1 MREAEK
7 TTRNRE
13 NSVMT
18 IMQKAALAAVAISAS
33 IFAGPPTLAEPTHHE
48 PAMQLAQAQGQ
59 SPSEAESAAPGD
71 QYPAMQP
78 GRGGPGM
85 MGGMMGG
92 GMKGGMG
99 PMGMCPMM
107 MGGMGHGMMGGMGP
121 MGMCP
126 MMMGRGEKD
135 LSADQV
141 RDILEGHIAW
151 SGNKRL
157 KVGTVE
163 QKDEKSYL
171 ADIVTV
177 DDSLVQRLEVDR
189 ASGAMRP
196 VE

>member
-1 MREAEK
+1 
-7 TTRNRE
+7 
-13 NSVMT
+13 MT

-33 IFAGPPTLAEPTHHE
+33 ILAGPPTLAEPTHHE

-92 GMKGGMG
+92 GMK
-99 PMGMCPMM
+99 
-107 MGGMGHGMMGGMGP
+107 GGMGP